1 METKGEGE
9 AQPQFPMGKKRGG
22 WVVAIGADETMAA
35 TGRVQIIWGN
45 WGERRSWERGWLE
58 QRGGRFLYT
67 GGHDGGGVYKTA
79 YRETIPERAKL
90 TTRGNSQVLA
100 LHSVNCSATD
110 IQQQMLT

>member
-1 METKGEGE
+1 METRREGE
-9 AQPQFPMGKKRGG
+9 AQPQFPKGKKEGAL
-22 WVVAIGADETMAA
+22 VVAIWADETTAA

-67 GGHDGGGVYKTA
+67 RGHDGGGVYKTA

-100 LHSVNCSATD
+100 LH
-110 IQQQMLT
+110 Q